1 MKLRVEHVPEPGR
14 AEYIPT
20 PERAERIPEPGQA
33 EYVSHSERETEDIGA
48 ALARTLQP
56 GDVIA
61 LRGGL
66 GMGKTAFVRG
76 LARGLGYPGRVTS
89 PTFALV
95 NEYEG
100 GRLPLFHFDLYRL
113 DGAGELYD
121 LGWDEYQERGGVCA
135 VEWSERA
142 DELFPPDTITVTLER
157 VPDSDASR
165 RVIITGKSL
174 KAFSYSPSSGAA
186 RHLPP

>member
-1 MKLRVEHVPEPGR
+1 MEDKSRKIRVRYVY
-14 AEYIPT
+14 AD
-20 PERAERIPEPGQA
+20 AERVKR
-33 EYVSHSERETEDIGA
+33 EYVSLSERGTEEIGA
-48 ALARTLQP
+48 ALARELRP
-56 GDVIA
+56 GSVIA

-113 DGAGELYD
+113 NGAGELWD
-121 LGWDEYQERGGVCA
+121 LGWDEYQERGGILA

-142 DELFPPDTITVTLER
+142 DDIFPDDAIFVTLER
-157 VPDSDASR
+157 VPDDESAR
-165 RVIITGKSL
+165 RVII
-174 KAFSYSPSSGAA
+174 AGA
-186 RHLPP
+186 